1 MVSKQV
7 KVGMEEAV
15 VKVVGMED
23 EGVMAAVGTVD
34 MVVDGEA
41 VMVVDGMVVVV
52 VGMGTTQISF
62 TST

>member
-34 MVVDGEA
+34 MVVDG
-41 VMVVDGMVVVV
+41 MVVVV